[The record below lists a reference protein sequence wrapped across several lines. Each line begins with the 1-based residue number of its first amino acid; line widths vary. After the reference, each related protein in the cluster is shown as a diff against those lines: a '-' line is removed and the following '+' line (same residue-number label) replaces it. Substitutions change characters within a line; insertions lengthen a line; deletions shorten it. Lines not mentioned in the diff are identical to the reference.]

1 MKTIIEMRYIA
12 IFICMVL
19 AFILLKPWHIGKEIE
34 NEAAMLPEQD
44 TLTVAIHDL
53 LSNQY
58 SDLEET
64 KRLDKTIEQFLNQW
78 EIKGASLA
86 IMKNGR
92 LIYSKGYGYANV
104 EDSIPMD
111 VFHIMRVA
119 SVSKLITAA
128 GVMKLVENGKL
139 SLQDKVFGKDG
150 ILNDSTKYGNIKDK
164 RTRDITVENLLR
176 HQGGFT
182 TRYGDPM
189 FNPTLVAQ
197 KMNSSTPATMET
209 MIQFVLSRRLG
220 FTPGTSTSYS
230 NVGYGILSK
239 VIEKVS
245 GQGYEQFIQDS
256 ILRPAGCVDMHLGRN
271 TYEERYP
278 NEVKYYEAEGAIPV
292 RACNGA
298 DTLVP
303 SSNGGNNI
311 AEFYGAGGWVASP
324 TELLLFLAAIDGD
337 DSQPDILSKESITLM
352 TENVRNALP
361 LGWMDTN
368 IWGDWERSGS
378 MAGTSAMVK
387 RQANGFSWAFLTN
400 TSSWT
405 GPRFPHKIDNMM
417 SKAMNRVEEWP
428 ERNLFDMEYC
438 KDLLAHESD
447 SLFFNQTTDN
457 I

>member
-19 AFILLKPWHIGKEIE
+19 ALILLKPWHIGKEIE
-34 NEAAMLPEQD
+34 NEAAMSPEQD

-245 GQGYEQFIQDS
+245 GQEYEQFIQDS

-337 DSQPDILSKESITLM
+337 DSQPDILAPMRTASPIIPSAVNLEVSIAVPIKSY
-352 TENVRNALP
+352 NLP
-361 LGWMDTN
+361 LVCVSLHILSPQPVPEVTWPVSACARTQS
-368 IWGDWERSGS
+368 IAATHLHRSRVS
-378 MAGTSAMVK
+378 YLFYKPESVLYA
-387 RQANGFSWAFLTN
+387 QA
-400 TSSWT
+400 
-405 GPRFPHKIDNMM
+405 
-417 SKAMNRVEEWP
+417 
-428 ERNLFDMEYC
+428 C
-438 KDLLAHESD
+438 KW
-447 SLFFNQTTDN
+447 
-457 I
+457 